1 MSILYTGVI
10 QTDDLKHETLKLRK
24 VSKWQNPLQEYW
36 MLFAP
41 NTSRHICAASRL
53 AVLAWLTFQQIKKAL
68 ISNSYFL
75 KAMGLDH

>member
-10 QTDDLKHETLKLRK
+10 QTDDLKNKTLKLRK

-36 MLFAP
+36 MLLVP

-53 AVLAWLTFQQIKKAL
+53 AVLA
-68 ISNSYFL
+68 
-75 KAMGLDH
+75 